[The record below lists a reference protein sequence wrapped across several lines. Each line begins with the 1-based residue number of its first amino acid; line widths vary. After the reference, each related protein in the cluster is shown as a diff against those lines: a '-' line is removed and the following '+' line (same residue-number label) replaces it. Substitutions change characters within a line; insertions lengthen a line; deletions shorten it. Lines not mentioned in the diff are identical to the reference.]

1 MLMFKT
7 GVITLLISS
16 TMVLLYLANSY
27 LAGKKM
33 SPIYYL
39 SEYVASGFVFLLVV
53 PSILVVNNDRVFNY
67 AQHRFFDSITGR
79 RCKVSFI
86 DGPTGNQP

>member
-1 MLMFKT
+1 
-7 GVITLLISS
+7 
-16 TMVLLYLANSY
+16 MVSLYVANSY

-39 SEYVASGFVFLLVV
+39 TEYVASGFVFLLVV
-53 PSILVVNNDRVFNY
+53 PSILVVNNNRVFNY
-67 AQHRFFDSITGR
+67 AQHRFFDSVTGR

-86 DGPTGNQP
+86 DRPIANQP